1 MSVRLEAKAMKKA
14 VFSICAVA
22 ILCCG
27 ILCAESPRTLEDI
40 LPAATCAALRKEG
53 SLQRGAFDN
62 KAGAPCEYLPSGPLA
77 DSVRGYWSGGSCDY
91 MREMLFLYKKSAS
104 AAALSAEESGKII
117 ERILK
122 SVSRLEGTTYFSNS
136 RQEERLLY
144 ERAFCISDAESKTPI
159 PDPINAQTNG
169 LSVLVLLKD
178 LTFGENIYNFS
189 YHQRDGQ
196 TASFFVNET
205 PFKYMGITGI
215 KAGDLKS
222 VLLVEDL
229 GDEML
234 IYGIVRADF
243 LSFPGIKKRM
253 EASISSR
260 MDAMY
265 KWFVNLY
272 EELT

>member
-1 MSVRLEAKAMKKA
+1 MK
-14 VFSICAVA
+14 VFFSICAVV
-22 ILCCG
+22 ILCGG
-27 ILCAESPRTLEDI
+27 ILYAEAPRALEDI
-40 LPAATCAALRKEG
+40 LPQDICEALRKEG
-53 SLQRGAFDN
+53 HLQLSVFNN
-62 KAGAPCEYLPSGPLA
+62 KASTACEYLPSGPLA
-77 DSVRGYWSGGSCDY
+77 DSVRDYWSGDSCDY

-104 AAALSAEESGKII
+104 AAALSAEENGKII

-144 ERAFCISDAESKTPI
+144 KRAFCISDSESKTPL
-159 PDPINAQTNG
+159 PDPLDAEIDG
-169 LSVLVLLKD
+169 LSVLVILED

-189 YHQRDGQ
+189 FRKRDGQ

-215 KAGDLKS
+215 KREELKS
-222 VLLVEDL
+222 VLLIEDL

-265 KWFVNLY
+265 EWFVNLY

>member
-1 MSVRLEAKAMKKA
+1 MKKA
-14 VFSICAVA
+14 VFSICVAV
-22 ILCCG
+22 ILCG
-27 ILCAESPRTLEDI
+27 GVLCAQSPRALEDI
-40 LPAATCAALRKEG
+40 LPRDICEALRKEG
-53 SLQRGAFDN
+53 SLYRSAFNIKDSGA
-62 KAGAPCEYLPSGPLA
+62 CEYLPKGPLA
-77 DSVRGYWSGGSCDY
+77 ESVRGYWSGDSCDY
-91 MREMLFLYKKSAS
+91 MWEMLFLYKKSPS
-104 AAALSAEESGKII
+104 AAALSAEENGKII

-136 RQEERLLY
+136 RQEERILY
-144 ERAFCISDAESKTPI
+144 ESAFCVSDAASKVPL
-159 PDPINAQTNG
+159 PDPLDAKTDG

-178 LTFGENIYNFS
+178 LTFGENIYRFS
-189 YHQRDGQ
+189 YRQRDAQ

-205 PFKYMGITGI
+205 PFKVMGITGI
-215 KAGDLKS
+215 KQEELKS

-234 IYGIVRADF
+234 IYGIVRADHI
-243 LSFPGIKKRM
+243 SFPGVKKRM

-265 KWFVNLY
+265 EWFVALY